1 MKYSI
6 VIPTYNHCDD
16 LLRPCVEAILKYTK
30 MTDVE
35 LIISANGCTDN
46 TREYLAEL
54 KNRFILLGFNDHL
67 QTVWHNEPL
76 GYSRATNA
84 GIRVA
89 TGKYVI
95 LLNNDAFLMPQER
108 NHWIEKLTQPFLDN
122 PRCGISCLVKGPS
135 EPAGHAFAIFFCVMI
150 DHILFDRIGLLN
162 EEYGKGGGEDTEFSI
177 EAERAGFE
185 VIECVPREWG
195 HEANTNVGDFPIWHK
210 GEGTVHD
217 VTLVPDWN
225 EVFLRNSLKLAKKY
239 NPNWYYSRA
248 QNIPV
253 NHKSLKEQ
261 DAFIYNEIFE
271 ANAYGV
277 LKEEI
282 ENRTVIDI
290 GANIGMFSILC
301 HSLGAKAIYAIEAQP
316 TIYRRK
322 LIDNTICYPT
332 ITTLNY
338 AVYDD
343 FGHKVRIADQSGN
356 SKIGNEGEEVDT
368 ITLEKLL
375 VDHRINADN
384 MVLKIDCEGSE
395 FNVILSSRLEVLRR
409 FSVVYMEVHKDMN
422 PNPNYHDPELVRS
435 KLSVAGF
442 SRVSSLQLMGYPHDA
457 PPIPMGCFVEK
468 WIKTIQ

>member
-16 LLRPCVEAILKYTK
+16 LLKPCVEAIIKFTT

-35 LIISANGCTDN
+35 IIISANGCKDN
-46 TREYLAEL
+46 TNEYIVEL
-54 KNRFILLGFNDHL
+54 KNRFNALGFGDHI
-67 QTVWHNEPL
+67 QSVWDDEPL

-89 TGKYVI
+89 RGKYII
-95 LLNNDAFLMPQER
+95 LLNNDAFLTPQPR
-108 NHWIEKLTQPFLDN
+108 NRWLTQLTQPFVDN
-122 PRCGISCLVKGPS
+122 PKCGISCLVKGPS
-135 EPAGHAFAIFFCVMI
+135 EPAGHNFAIFFCVMI
-150 DHILFDRIGLLN
+150 DRAVFDRIGLLN

-185 VIECVPREWG
+185 VCECVPREWS

-217 VTLVPDWN
+217 PLLVPDWN
-225 EVFLRNSLKLAKKY
+225 DVFLKNSLKLAKKY
-239 NPNWYYSRA
+239 NPAWYYAKA
-248 QNIPV
+248 QNLPID
-253 NHKSLKEQ
+253 HKSLKEQ
-261 DAFIYNEIFE
+261 DPFIYNEIFE
-271 ANAYGV
+271 ANAYGA

-301 HSLGAKAIYAIEAQP
+301 HELGAKEIYAIEAQP

-322 LIDNTICYPT
+322 LIDNTISFPR
-332 ITTLNY
+332 ITPSNY
-338 AVYDD
+338 AVYSD
-343 FGHKVRIADQSGN
+343 FGKKVKIKNDNGN
-356 SKIGNEGEEVDT
+356 STIGNEGEEVDT
-368 ITLEKLL
+368 VTLEKFL
-375 VDHRINADN
+375 VDNRVTGDG
-384 MVLKIDCEGSE
+384 MVLKVDCEGAE
-395 FNVILSSRLEVLRR
+395 FDILLSSRLEVLRR
-409 FSVVYMEVHKDMN
+409 FSVIYIELHTNMN

-442 SRVSSLQLMGYPHDA
+442 SRVSSLQLLGYPKDS
-457 PPIPMGCFVEK
+457 PPVPLGIFVEK
-468 WIKTIQ
+468 WVKTI